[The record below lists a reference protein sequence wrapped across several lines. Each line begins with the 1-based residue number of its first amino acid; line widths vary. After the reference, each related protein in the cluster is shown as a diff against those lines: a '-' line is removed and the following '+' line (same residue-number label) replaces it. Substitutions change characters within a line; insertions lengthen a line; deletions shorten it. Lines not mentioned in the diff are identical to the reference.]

1 MKEEKLKRRKVMVSN
16 SILPYFMGISG
27 DLMFFIAINTLF
39 LTVVK
44 WLSAAQISFLT
55 TISNVFCIILQVP
68 ALKLIQKIGN
78 VKSIRIGTIMLLCSS
93 ILITF
98 GNSYPIIII
107 GYMLYQPAFIFKKM
121 DIVVL
126 KSNLTYLNKQDSYIK
141 LANKS
146 NIIYSVITTI
156 IAFMAGGL
164 FAYNHYLP
172 MYLCIG
178 ICVINIL
185 LSFCIFDSS
194 EDEEETCHNKKTSK
208 IKFSKMIGTIFI
220 SFAILY
226 PTINVGQ
233 TNSQLFMQYNL
244 KEHFDIGLTATYL
257 GVIIATS
264 RVARILG
271 NLVFRKIYTK
281 LKNKTNIIL
290 AIMAIIA
297 FACIW
302 IGSYLDFSILV
313 KIIVMTIGFDIIL
326 AIRDPFELYINDLLL
341 KNTKPEEHQK
351 VVSYL
356 QLSRRIVATILSLI
370 FSMLLIKIDL
380 VYIIICLMILAII
393 GLIVNS
399 KLYKMLKNT

>member
-1 MKEEKLKRRKVMVSN
+1 MEDEKLKRRKVVLSN
-16 SILPYFMGISG
+16 SIMPYFTGISG

-44 WLSAAQISFLT
+44 GLSAAQISFLT

-98 GNSYPIIII
+98 GNSYLVIII

-141 LANKS
+141 IANKS
-146 NIIYSVITTI
+146 NIIYAVITTI
-156 IAFMAGGL
+156 IAFMAGGI
-164 FAYNHYLP
+164 FAFNHYLP

-185 LSFCIFDSS
+185 LSFCIVDSS
-194 EDEEETCHNKKTSK
+194 ENIEETEHNQKTSK
-208 IKFSKMIGTIFI
+208 MKFSKMLGTIFI

-226 PTINVGQ
+226 PAINVGQ
-233 TNSQLFMQYNL
+233 TNSQLFIQYNL

-257 GVIIATS
+257 GIIIATS

-271 NLVFRKIYTK
+271 NLLFRRIYTK
-281 LKNKTNIIL
+281 LENKTNML
-290 AIMAIIA
+290 LSLMVIIA

-302 IGSYLDFSILV
+302 IGSYLDSCLLIKF
-313 KIIVMTIGFDIIL
+313 IIMTIGFDIIL
-326 AIRDPFELYINDLLL
+326 AIRDPFELYINDLVL

-370 FSMLLIKIDL
+370 FSILLIRIDL

-393 GLIVNS
+393 ALVINS
-399 KLYKMLKNT
+399 KLYKMLN